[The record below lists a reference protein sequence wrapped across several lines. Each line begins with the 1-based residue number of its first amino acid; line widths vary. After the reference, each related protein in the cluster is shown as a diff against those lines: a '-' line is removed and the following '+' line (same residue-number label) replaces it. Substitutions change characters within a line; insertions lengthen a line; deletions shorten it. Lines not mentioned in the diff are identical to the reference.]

1 MLMWQTCIIWRDYIV
16 TMQVSKL
23 IYTFLKSTISRTPC
37 TSNPSTMKMV
47 KGHTINNEWPP
58 RELLKYKTIQ
68 RIYSEFQAWQRISNR
83 FVLRCRCRWQ
93 RDLTFSSKNTLY
105 LPWARSGWS
114 SSPPSGCWWGWSLV
128 RSVNVSP
135 VSSVS
140 KLYLLC
146 TGPHQASLKQ
156 HLAIK
161 SENKPKGLKVAKR
174 RPNGW

>member
-16 TMQVSKL
+16 TIQVSKL

-83 FVLRCRCRWQ
+83 FVLRCRCWWQ

-105 LPWARSGWS
+105 LPWARSRWWS
-114 SSPPSGCWWGWSLV
+114 SSPSRCGWRWRLV

-135 VSSVS
+135 MSSVS
-140 KLYLLC
+140 ELYLLC
-146 TGPHQASLKQ
+146 AGPHDSRLKSSIF
-156 HLAIK
+156 LRSK
-161 SENKPKGLKVAKR
+161 SVEKGTS
-174 RPNGW
+174 